1 MKPSQV
7 IKFFLNIHKY
17 RLTMYQISKNAD
29 ISASAVTRI
38 VDEIHKD
45 VSLSMLQKIA
55 SGLALINPYFEPVF
69 WALVSAKDIINDPRM
84 PYIPPNDPYIDP
96 AEHPEAIRRVI
107 EHLEKRYPSLAKE
120 IEADRKAFEAQCVPF
135 ELEKMISDAMQK
147 ERREEE

>member
-69 WALVSAKDIINDPRM
+69 WSLVSAKDIINDPRM

-107 EHLEKRYPSLAKE
+107 EHLEKRYPALKKAIDE
-120 IEADRKAFEAQCVPF
+120 DRKAYEAQCNPF
-135 ELEKMISDAMQK
+135 DLEEIVSLQMQQQ
-147 ERREEE
+147 RREE